1 MYSKYNEIESVVED
15 LIENTIVDYFEGCF
29 STKKE
34 CKLALKLLIEKLDDL
49 DETVFDELFD
59 N

>member
-49 DETVFDELFD
+49 DETIFDELFD